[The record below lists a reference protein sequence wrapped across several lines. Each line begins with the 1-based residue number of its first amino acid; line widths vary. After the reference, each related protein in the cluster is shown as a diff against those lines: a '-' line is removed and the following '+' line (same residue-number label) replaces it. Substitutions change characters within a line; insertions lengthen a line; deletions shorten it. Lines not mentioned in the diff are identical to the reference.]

1 MLLCFLS
8 IRLHK
13 CFFYFFQDP
22 GVILLGGGGGGG
34 LSSTDGDDDEV
45 DEAFGDSDDDSDDST
60 DSEVDPHRP
69 VSPINFVV
77 VGANEKTGKSS
88 LRSRAGVRHQ
98 KVSAPVFPFLVCE
111 IFQSRRLQRYNLS

>member
-1 MLLCFLS
+1 M
-8 IRLHK
+8 
-13 CFFYFFQDP
+13 
-22 GVILLGGGGGGG
+22 ILLGGGGGGG

-45 DEAFGDSDDDSDDST
+45 DDAFGDSDDSGDST

-98 KVSAPVFPFLVCE
+98 KVSVGGFQVCKMLFFCRE
-111 IFQSRRLQRYNLS
+111 I